1 VKRTSMSDDHCVEK
15 LRKQPNF
22 YAREGQIK
30 FGFYTNKSM
39 ILLVYK
45 EAYFNANSHHD
56 YVVPSVTISLLQEF
70 DDVFLKNIISGLPPL
85 KGIKHQIELVLG
97 VATPN

>member
-1 VKRTSMSDDHCVEK
+1 MSDDHCVEK

-30 FGFYTNKSM
+30 FGFYTNKPM

>member
-1 VKRTSMSDDHCVEK
+1 MSDDHCVEK

-22 YAREGQIK
+22 YVREGQIK

>member
-1 VKRTSMSDDHCVEK
+1 MSDDHCVEK

-30 FGFYTNKSM
+30 FGFYTNKPM

-45 EAYFNANSHHD
+45 EAYFNANIHD
-56 YVVPSVTISLLQEF
+56 HVVHSVAISLLQEF
-70 DDVFLKNIISGLPPL
+70 DDVFFKNIISGLPPL
-85 KGIKHQIELVLG
+85 KGIEHQIELVLG

>member
-1 VKRTSMSDDHCVEK
+1 MSDDHCVEK